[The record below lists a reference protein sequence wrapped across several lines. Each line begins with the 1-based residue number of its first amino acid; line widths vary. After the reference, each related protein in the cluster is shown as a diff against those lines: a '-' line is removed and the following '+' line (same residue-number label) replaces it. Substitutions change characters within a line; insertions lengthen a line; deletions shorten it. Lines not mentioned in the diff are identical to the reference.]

1 MNRVSSIFSQLLQ
14 FFPRLEFQSLV
25 REHKAER
32 HARGFTCW
40 QQFVAMLFCQ
50 LAYAQSLREICGGLA
65 AVEGKL
71 RRPRFRMPTRTAP
84 GSCIGPSSSKPWP
97 AAETKRR

>member
-14 FFPRLEFQSLV
+14 FFPRLEFEALV
-25 REHKAER
+25 RTHRAEP

-50 LAYAQSLREICGGLA
+50 LAYARSLR
-65 AVEGKL
+65 
-71 RRPRFRMPTRTAP
+71 
-84 GSCIGPSSSKPWP
+84 
-97 AAETKRR
+97 